1 MTKYYLP
8 DYYRRFISGVLALLL
23 MVTGSFAVA
32 GPQDHTV
39 RQDRHLKNDQVAY
52 QNKRQ
57 VEIDRLRRPPVKR
70 DKVRRN
76 YDSKQKKKQLDHN
89 SLVKP
94 PARRDVTRSRTYR
107 QNTARQALKSG
118 RIVSLAVI
126 RARVRQSF
134 PGKIV
139 DVRLL
144 EPKNNKRPYIYKVKV
159 LRKDGKLLELKI
171 NAADARIVGVKGNK

>member
-1 MTKYYLP
+1 M
-8 DYYRRFISGVLALLL
+8 ILALLL
-23 MVTGSFAVA
+23 TATGNFAVA
-32 GPQDHTV
+32 APQDRMV
-39 RQDRHLKNDQVAY
+39 RQDRQVKNDKFSFQK
-52 QNKRQ
+52 KRQ
-57 VEIDRLRRPPVKR
+57 AEKERLRKPPVKR
-70 DKVRRN
+70 DKTRRN
-76 YDSKQKKKQLDHN
+76 FDRSQKKNQSEQE
-89 SLVKP
+89 SLVRP
-94 PARRDVTRSRTYR
+94 PARRDVIRSQTYR

-144 EPKNNKRPYIYKVKV
+144 EPKNNTRSYIYKVKV